1 MHLYNVEG
9 RKERE
14 QEFDRQAGG
23 KKKKETRSTNEANED
38 KWRGAARNI
47 AGHDGR
53 QFVASFD
60 LPVIENTVH
69 SHH

>member
-1 MHLYNVEG
+1 MSRGE
-9 RKERE
+9 RKESRNSIDKRGE
-14 QEFDRQAGG
+14 
-23 KKKKETRSTNEANED
+23 KKKENRSTNEANED